1 MVLLKQSSPHTH
13 RLLSHPSQHPPAVV
27 EAAVALA
34 AAEAGIAGVFL
45 GDGTSR
51 IIKTLMATTPQHL
64 TVQVVAETIIGQG
77 IGGS

>member
-1 MVLLKQSSPHTH
+1 MVLLKQSSPHSH
-13 RLLSHPSQHPPAVV
+13 RPLSRPSQHPPAVV
-27 EAAVALA
+27 EVA

>member
-1 MVLLKQSSPHTH
+1 MVLLTRNSPRSH
-13 RLLSHPSQHPPAVV
+13 RPRSHPSQHPPAAV
-27 EAAVALA
+27 AAALA
-34 AAEAGIAGVFL
+34 AAAAAGIAGVFL